1 MEFRMQRGLSRII
14 KATTSGSF
22 LALPDPNLAKPFDLY
37 IHERRGTTL
46 GVVGQKLGPFTQ
58 VVLISLYLD
67 QIAAGWP
74 PCLQEVAATIT
85 PAKGS

>member
-37 IHERRGTTL
+37 IHERSGIAL
-46 GVVGQKLGPFTQ
+46 EVLAQKLRPLLGMVAYFSN
-58 VVLISLYLD
+58 LLD
-67 QIAAGWP
+67 Q
-74 PCLQEVAATIT
+74 T
-85 PAKGS
+85 